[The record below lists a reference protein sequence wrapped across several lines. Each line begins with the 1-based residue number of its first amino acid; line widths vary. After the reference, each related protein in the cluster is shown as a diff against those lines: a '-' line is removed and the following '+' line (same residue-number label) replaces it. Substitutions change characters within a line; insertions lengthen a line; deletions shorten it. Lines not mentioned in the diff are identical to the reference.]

1 LVYPHTPEKV
11 FPGSVNTFPGAP
23 VAAMVSFTR
32 YSSDAAAVA
41 LDATAAATAVGS
53 GLKNLPISLV
63 RAVARSSVVANPG
76 SVKYFPSSALLLST
90 MHSCCE
96 RKDMDAS
103 LFVTTLSVLLDS
115 RFTLDIAED
124 GTQ

>member
-1 LVYPHTPEKV
+1 
-11 FPGSVNTFPGAP
+11 
-23 VAAMVSFTR
+23 
-32 YSSDAAAVA
+32 
-41 LDATAAATAVGS
+41 
-53 GLKNLPISLV
+53 V